1 MADNKYTI
9 QDLQDNLNYLND
21 TKTLIK
27 QAITNKGQE
36 VSEDDTFRSYANKIE
51 AIETG
56 VDTSDATATPND
68 LLAPKTAYA
77 NGQKIEGSII
87 PTYRYKGVM
96 EIKPSVTNNTSYLA
110 RAIIADKYIL
120 LSNSSGNSLYIYNII
135 NNATGNLLV
144 SVTLSDLGMSGTLKD
159 ADMADTAI
167 TGTTDEYYIALIADT
182 GRGYTSKVLRVNL
195 TDKTYKNCGG
205 NNYGYGFD
213 KVDGNQ
219 LRFYSNSS
227 NHYSVVTYSKYGYSN
242 TVHFFTYNI
251 NETTDNITALSEQ
264 AWSIDNWGSY
274 GCSSGSLLTLSGDY
288 ACVQSIM
295 TLGSSYNNYSNC
307 LFKIDWKTN
316 TISTLISATR
326 DKLCLLNE
334 YVIKNN
340 VLYSL
345 SNVSKAITTLSN
357 YIYDKAYGIAVGY
370 NDSIV
375 SFSPTDHLYYIYN
388 LSEDYELSLVSS
400 NSYVSDNRFLID
412 KGNLCVPKFNR
423 TGLFF
428 TLSNSTGGNINRLE
442 YNINSK
448 VPISFSYSNNTLINT
463 IDATAI
469 AADIL
474 INKTAYAN
482 DNKVTGSM
490 PNNGALSYIPSDSEQ
505 SIPLGYTSGGTVA
518 AADIT
523 KLNDYKSC
531 LRLTQ
536 EILGGER

>member
-36 VSEDDTFRSYANKIE
+36 VSENDTFRSYANKIE

-56 VDTSDATATPND
+56 VDTSDATAEASD

-77 NGQKIEGSII
+77 NGKKIEGSII
-87 PTYRYKGVM
+87 PTYRYKGIM
-96 EIKPSVTNNTSYLA
+96 EAKPSVINNTSYLA
-110 RAIIADKYIL
+110 RAVIADKYIL
-120 LSNSSGNSLYIYNII
+120 LSNNSGIYIYSIN
-135 NNATGNLLV
+135 NNATGDLLV
-144 SVTLSDLGMSGTLKD
+144 SATLSDLSMSGTLKD
-159 ADMADTAI
+159 ADMADTVI
-167 TGTTDEYYIALIADT
+167 TGTTDEYYVALISDT
-182 GRGYTSKVLRVNL
+182 GSGYITKVLRVNL
-195 TDKTYKNCGG
+195 ADKTYKNCGG
-205 NNYGYGFD
+205 NSYGKGYD

-251 NETTDNITALSEQ
+251 NETTDSITALSEQ
-264 AWSIDNWGSY
+264 TWGIGNWGSY
-274 GCSSGSLLTLSGDY
+274 GCSSGSLLTLSGNY
-288 ACVQSIM
+288 ACVQSMM
-295 TLGSSYNNYSNC
+295 TAGSSYNNYSNC

-316 TISTLISATR
+316 TISTLISATG

-334 YVIKNN
+334 YVIRNN

-345 SNVSKAITTLSN
+345 SNVSKAIATLSN
-357 YIYDKAYGIAVGY
+357 YIYDKGYGIAVGY
-370 NDSIV
+370 NDAIV
-375 SFSPTDHLYYIYN
+375 SFSPTNHLYYIYN
-388 LSEDYELSLVSS
+388 LSEDYELSLISS

-428 TLSNSTGGNINRLE
+428 TLSSSTGGNINRLE
-442 YNINSK
+442 YNISSK
-448 VPISFSYSNNTLINT
+448 VPVSFSYNNNTLMNT

-469 AADIL
+469 ATDIL
-474 INKTAYAN
+474 ANKTAYAN
-482 DNKVTGSM
+482 DNKVVGTM
-490 PNNGALSYIPSDSEQ
+490 PNNGALSYTPSDSEQ
-505 SIPLGYTSGGTVA
+505 SIPLGYTSGGTIA

-531 LRLTQ
+531 LKLTQ
-536 EILGGER
+536 EILGGE